1 MKNVIWPMG
10 VPPPI
15 ATTPIEQ
22 DLGEII
28 ATIHKYPDGRAFMI
42 RSAAYSYRMS
52 PEAVEAKAHAMKS
65 GSVVKPPPEKAPSYG
80 QMSDQEFAAEKKK
93 LGV

>member
-28 ATIHKYPDGRAFMI
+28 AAIHKYPDSRAFMI

-52 PEAVEAKAHAMKS
+52 PEAVETKLKAWEFDA
-65 GSVVKPPPEKAPSYG
+65 PEG
-80 QMSDQEFAAEKKK
+80 LQ
-93 LGV
+93 